1 MTVQARRRR
10 FTLQQYRRMGH
21 TGILGADD
29 RVELVDGDVV
39 ELASIHTRHAGTVAR
54 IAHLFARALDRRALV
69 WTQSPLLLPEQQS
82 EPVPDLLLLVPRADF
97 YVGALPEPPGVRLL
111 VEVADASLY
120 YDRQKKLPLYARAA
134 VAECWLVNVDV
145 KRLEIHRNPG
155 RLRYRSVRLPT
166 AGESF
171 APAAFPDVKLTLRDV
186 FG

>member
-1 MTVQARRRR
+1 MGVQTKRRR
-10 FTLQQYRRMGH
+10 FTLQQYHRMGH

-54 IAHLFARALDRRALV
+54 LGHLFATRLDRRALV
-69 WTQSPLLLPEQQS
+69 WTQNPLRLTQQES
-82 EPVPDLLLLVPRADF
+82 EPLPDLLLLVPRVDF
-97 YVGALPEPPGVRLL
+97 YVGALPEPPSVRLL
-111 VEVADASLY
+111 VEVTDTSLY
-120 YDRQKKLPLYARAA
+120 YDRQKKLPLYARAG
-134 VAECWLVNVDV
+134 VVECWLANVDT

-155 RLRYRSVRLPT
+155 RLRYRSIRLPT

-171 APAAFPDVKLTLRDV
+171 APAAFPEVKLTLRDV